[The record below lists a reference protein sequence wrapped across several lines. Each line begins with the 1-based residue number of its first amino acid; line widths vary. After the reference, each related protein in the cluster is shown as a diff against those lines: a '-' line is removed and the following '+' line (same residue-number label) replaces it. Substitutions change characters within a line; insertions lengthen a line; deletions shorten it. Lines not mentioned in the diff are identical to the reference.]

1 MYLNISNLP
10 INKLMLIKFF
20 TYKCGALPINDNKLL
35 IYIEMFQTD
44 TDVHCCKT

>member
-1 MYLNISNLP
+1 
-10 INKLMLIKFF
+10 MLIKFF
-20 TYKCGALPINDNKLL
+20 HTYKCGTLPINNNKLL